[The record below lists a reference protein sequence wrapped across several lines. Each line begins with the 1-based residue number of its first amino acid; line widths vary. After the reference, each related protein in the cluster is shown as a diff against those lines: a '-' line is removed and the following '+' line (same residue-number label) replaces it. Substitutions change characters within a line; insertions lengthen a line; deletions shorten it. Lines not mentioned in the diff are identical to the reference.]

1 MMKFFVFL
9 MQDETLPISHAGW
22 EFSDFSCRMR
32 LFSFLIEDEIFTY
45 SHSRWD
51 FPNFSCRMRLFGFL
65 MLHETFCPRYE
76 KQTNKQKKNT
86 LLRPLHYVLAVKKI
100 GLDIKVCY
108 WTKLIVIPDT
118 IMKNWHFSQVLG
130 GIVFS
135 VLFRIHKGWKK
146 VVHYECSLVGR
157 SWLHP

>member
-1 MMKFFVFL
+1 MRLCQFL
-9 MQDETLPISHAGW
+9 MQDESFPISHAGW
-22 EFSDFSCRMR
+22 DFLVFSLKMRFSHI
-32 LFSFLIEDEIFTY
+32 LIQDETFPI
-45 SHSRWD
+45 SHAGWD
-51 FPNFSCRMRLFGFL
+51 FRFSYATWDFL
-65 MLHETFCPRYE
+65 SEVW
-76 KQTNKQKKNT
+76 KTNKKKNT

>member
-76 KQTNKQKKNT
+76 KQKQKKTT
-86 LLRPLHYVLAVKKI
+86 LLRPLHYVLAVKNTYYCLI
-100 GLDIKVCY
+100 RIFF
-108 WTKLIVIPDT
+108 WSIETK
-118 IMKNWHFSQVLG
+118 KSYH
-130 GIVFS
+130 
-135 VLFRIHKGWKK
+135 K
-146 VVHYECSLVGR
+146 VVSRVNKIQRLFSREHKVLNKQCLKKWTNKWKLRTS
-157 SWLHP
+157 S